1 MECKLPPSVPVEQ
14 HYDVLLSGD
23 DMYRVCLIVEV
34 YFVFIAFSVQPVL
47 SFCWFVTGWTTWEES
62 HKPKQESE

>member
-47 SFCWFVTGWTTWEES
+47 SFCWFVTG
-62 HKPKQESE
+62 